1 MLAEILLLD
10 NFSEAKT
17 RLVDQEYRF
26 LLEPMT
32 KVILSQDVNYET
44 FLNELTILE
53 GIVNNFMIYHMTVN
67 QLFIWNDPYVSRE

>member
-1 MLAEILLLD
+1 MDGLLVYF
-10 NFSEAKT
+10 FSCWEDKPHHSTSSPA
-17 RLVDQEYRF
+17 
-26 LLEPMT
+26 
-32 KVILSQDVNYET
+32 SQDVNYET